1 MEDLNYPDHFYADA
15 TRPHGIADANRRYDE
30 TPAIASAQ
38 DAKLDHLSD
47 ALPSILAEFR
57 AVTKRLEDYAER
69 MRVSR
74 TDSAKEHAPKW
85 SPQWLAEQG
94 IPADSAYL
102 ASFSPNGSR
111 IATAAEIDGLRD
123 LLTAEELKGFG
134 IGDVHPLR
142 HAVLDERSP
151 EDRL

>member
-1 MEDLNYPDHFYADA
+1 MADLNYPDHFYADA
-15 TRPHGIADANRRYDE
+15 TRPHGIADANRRYAE
-30 TPAIASAQ
+30 TSAIAAAQ

-74 TDSAKEHAPKW
+74 IESAKEHAPKW
-85 SPQWLAEQG
+85 SLAWLEQG
-94 IPADSAYL
+94 TPAESSYL

-111 IATAAEIDGLRD
+111 IATAAEIDSLRD

-142 HAVLDERSP
+142 HAVLDERLP
-151 EDRL
+151 EDKL